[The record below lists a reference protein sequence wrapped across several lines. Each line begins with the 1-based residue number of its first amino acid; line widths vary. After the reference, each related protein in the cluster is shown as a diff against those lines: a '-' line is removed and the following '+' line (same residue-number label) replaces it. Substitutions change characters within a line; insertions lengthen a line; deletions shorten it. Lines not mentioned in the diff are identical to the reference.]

1 MQSMSENYLH
11 PLILQQNDDNAALNE
26 AITTLAQ
33 QRRTTDAAIMCQ
45 AMLLTKLLSL
55 INRA

>member
-1 MQSMSENYLH
+1 MSENYLH